1 MLRVCTKMVNRRL
14 QLCVIKPVHWGY
26 TYPQNIHIFVK
37 WAACS
42 IAENVQCSSGEHI
55 ITVMRHTVCTAS
67 GTCVRE
73 VCMCE
78 RGRSEWPCG
87 LRHGS
92 RPLVFWE
99 WEFESRRGQVCHV
112 FWVLCVCVCV
122 CVASWI
128 SPQQADNSSRGVLP
142 SVVCLRVI
150 EELHRGGLGPLGA
163 VET

>member
-122 CVASWI
+122 CVC
-128 SPQQADNSSRGVLP
+128 VLP
-142 SVVCLRVI
+142 AGYLRNRPITHPEEFYRVWCVCVWSRNFT
-150 EELHRGGLGPLGA
+150 EEALAH
-163 VET
+163 